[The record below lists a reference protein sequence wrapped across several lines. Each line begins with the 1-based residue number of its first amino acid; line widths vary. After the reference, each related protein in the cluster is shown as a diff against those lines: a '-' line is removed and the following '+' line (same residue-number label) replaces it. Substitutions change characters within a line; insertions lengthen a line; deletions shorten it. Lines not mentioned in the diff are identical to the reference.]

1 MTKDQI
7 IDYLNQ
13 GGKYYT
19 VTNFDTIRDGGT
31 KEVTTTIG
39 NFYISKEGDT
49 VHVAYPTNPTNV
61 LSDGP
66 SRAYFLERLSKFS
79 LDLRFKV
86 DGIANLINFNLNPNE
101 TTKSE
106 V

>member
-1 MTKDQI
+1 MKQ
-7 IDYLNQ
+7 LNQ
-13 GGKYYT
+13 KFKVGLET
-19 VTNFDTIRDGGT
+19 ALN
-31 KEVTTTIG
+31 
-39 NFYISKEGDT
+39 
-49 VHVAYPTNPTNV
+49 
-61 LSDGP
+61 
-66 SRAYFLERLSKFS
+66 FLERLSKFS